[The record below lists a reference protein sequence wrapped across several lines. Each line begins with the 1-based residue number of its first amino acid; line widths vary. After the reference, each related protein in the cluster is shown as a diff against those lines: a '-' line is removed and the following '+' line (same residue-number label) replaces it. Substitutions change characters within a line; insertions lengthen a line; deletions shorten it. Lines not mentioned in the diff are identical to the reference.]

1 MARFAFH
8 LSGAF
13 TIDLERV
20 DPGLSA
26 VETVPDLEAS
36 DEYAL
41 ALLADTRQALHHH
54 LGLAAQQLVQRLRE
68 VEGLD
73 LAGDVLIELVDVD
86 AAEPEPG
93 AAEA

>member
-1 MARFAFH
+1 M
-8 LSGAF
+8 
-13 TIDLERV
+13 DLEHV

-26 VETVPDLEAS
+26 VDTVPDLEAS

-68 VEGLD
+68 VEGLE

-86 AAEPEPG
+86 PAEPDPG
-93 AAEA
+93 ATQA

>member
-1 MARFAFH
+1 MARFTFH

-26 VETVPDLEAS
+26 VQTVPDLPTS

-54 LGLAAQQLVQRLRE
+54 LGLAAQQLVRHLHE
-68 VEGLD
+68 VEGLE
-73 LAGDVLIELVDVD
+73 LTGDVLIELVDAD
-86 AAEPEPG
+86 ASEDGPV
-93 AAEA
+93 

>member
-13 TIDLERV
+13 TIDLDHV

-26 VETVPDLEAS
+26 VETVPGLDAT

-41 ALLADTRQALHHH
+41 GLLADTRQALHHH

-68 VEGLD
+68 VEGLE
-73 LAGDVLIELVDVD
+73 LAGDLVIELIDVD
-86 AAEPEPG
+86 AAEG
-93 AAEA
+93 GSA

>member
-26 VETVPDLEAS
+26 VATVPDLDTA

-41 ALLADTRQALHHH
+41 GLLADTRQALHHH
-54 LGLAAQQLVQRLRE
+54 LGLAAQQLASRLRE

-73 LAGDVLIELVDVD
+73 LTGDLLIELVDVD
-86 AAEPEPG
+86 AAAG
-93 AAEA
+93 EADDT

>member
-13 TIDLERV
+13 TIDLDQV

-26 VETVPDLEAS
+26 VETVPDLDTT

-41 ALLADTRQALHHH
+41 GLLADTRQALHHH
-54 LGLAAQQLVQRLRE
+54 LGLAAQQLVQRLRD
-68 VEGLD
+68 VEGLE
-73 LAGDVLIELVDVD
+73 LAGDLVIELVDVD
-86 AAEPEPG
+86 AAEGPG
-93 AAEA
+93 T

>member
-13 TIDLERV
+13 TIDLDRV
-20 DPGLSA
+20 DLGLSA
-26 VETVPDLEAS
+26 VETVPDLDTT

-41 ALLADTRQALHHH
+41 GLLADTRQALHHH

-68 VEGLD
+68 VEGLE
-73 LAGDVLIELVDVD
+73 LAGDLVIELVDVD
-86 AAEPEPG
+86 AAEG
-93 AAEA
+93 AGA